1 MALVLRDRVKETTT
15 TTGTG
20 TYNLAGT
27 STGFRTFAAAVGN
40 ANSTYY
46 VVEDGTDWE
55 VGIGTVTTG
64 SPDTL
69 SRDTIL
75 ASSNSN
81 AAVNWGAGTRN
92 VFASLAAAAVLL
104 AANNLSELTS
114 ASTARTNLGLG
125 TAAVLNVGTSAN
137 NIVQLNGSAQIP
149 AVSGAL
155 LTNLNASNLA
165 SGTVPMARISQGPGS
180 TLDADLLDSQQGAYY
195 KDIPAGTK
203 MLFYQS
209 SAPTGWT
216 QDVSQNDKV
225 IRVVSGTGGG
235 TGGTW
240 TISGLSTDFQ
250 ASNLPAH
257 THTFGTDTVTVQSGT
272 GASFSL
278 INNTGSG
285 TQFTSSSS
293 GAGGTHSHTI
303 SSTGAWRPSYI
314 DVIIATRNA

>member
-27 STGFRTFAAAVGN
+27 ATGFRTFAAAVGN
-40 ANSTYY
+40 TNSTYY

-114 ASTARTNLGLG
+114 QSTARTNLGLG

-137 NIVQLNGSAQIP
+137 NIVQLNGSSQIP

-180 TLDADLLDSQQGAYY
+180 TLDADLLDSQQGTYY

-203 MLFYQS
+203 MLFYQA

-235 TGGTW
+235 TGGSW

-257 THTFGTDTVTVQSGT
+257 AHDFGTDLVVVQSGS
-272 GASFSL
+272 GASFRVP
-278 INNTGSG
+278 NNTLSGSLYS
-285 TQFTSSSS
+285 TSSS
-293 GAGGTHSHTI
+293 GAGGTHNHTI

-314 DVIIATRNA
+314 DVITASRNA